1 MFFIFQVPHSA
12 MPEQERVRQC
22 EMARAH
28 RVRFDACHGRPGR
41 LSREDQEG
49 EDRNREREDEN
60 REPRE
65 GEDQEEVEVCK
76 VLSQVWELVEDP
88 ARPPVA
94 LPNGKYKL
102 LNKRNKPIPITLF
115 IIFLK

>member
-22 EMARAH
+22 EMARA
-28 RVRFDACHGRPGR
+28 RRARFDACHGRLPA
-41 LSREDQEG
+41 EG
-49 EDRNREREDEN
+49 EDRDREREDED

-65 GEDQEEVEVCK
+65 GKEEEVCEVPF
-76 VLSQVWELVEDP
+76 QEWELVEDP

-94 LPNGKYKL
+94 LPQGKYKL
-102 LNKRNKPIPITLF
+102 LNNRNKLIPVMSF
-115 IIFLK
+115 KIFFT